1 MAVRLYVPW
10 FICPAPFRLPINCSS
25 AVSNEA
31 AHLPVECIATCLQ
44 ATRAYL
50 HKEEAVEA
58 ALREAGWQVTKREMT
73 STRFYYS
80 RLLQAVPAS

>member
-1 MAVRLYVPW
+1 M
-10 FICPAPFRLPINCSS
+10 
-25 AVSNEA
+25 
-31 AHLPVECIATCLQ
+31 Q

-58 ALREAGWQVTKREMT
+58 ALTEGGWNVTKREMT

-80 RLLQAVPAS
+80 RLLQAAPASRS

>member
-1 MAVRLYVPW
+1 MSWTQCR
-10 FICPAPFRLPINCSS
+10 
-25 AVSNEA
+25 A
-31 AHLPVECIATCLQ
+31 AEGRFEMCGIACLQ

-58 ALREAGWQVTKREMT
+58 ALREAGWKVAKREMT

-80 RLLQAVPAS
+80 RLLQAARASSS

>member
-1 MAVRLYVPW
+1 MHSL
-10 FICPAPFRLPINCSS
+10 
-25 AVSNEA
+25 
-31 AHLPVECIATCLQ
+31 TMQ

-58 ALREAGWQVTKREMT
+58 ALREAGWKVTKREMT

-80 RLLQAVPAS
+80 RLLQAAPATS